1 MWAAGLLGHVYHLN
15 AAGAIDFR
23 ASLDGY
29 IERIRLDRSGRL
41 WIASN
46 TGLYTL
52 PRVPAGGTK
61 PSTVPIPALRGVA
74 AMGLIFDPTGDAWV
88 GGDRGLFRIHD
99 GHATAIALPGGRL
112 RIATMARSDDDTWWL
127 GGDFPGVLHIRV
139 TGDKAHMLGVF
150 ARPQLASDFIQFLGV
165 DHQKRVWIGTDN
177 GVNVIEGSTV
187 LHLSHQ
193 DGLIWN
199 VCDGNAFYA
208 DSNGSI
214 WLGTALGV
222 SHLLDPDAALTR
234 PPFAARIETA
244 RYKSVYVRA
253 GSKLPWSGGALVV
266 HFTGLTLRDNASL
279 IYRYTLN
286 GAETDAAIT
295 SQPLARFEGLRPGK
309 YVLRVM
315 AEDSGHKVFS
325 SPAVLAFTLTPPWWR
340 TPFFFAL
347 LGLLFTAM
355 LRFAWR
361 WRHNALLRRQKRL
374 EALVESRTSEL
385 EQMASH
391 DSLTGLRN
399 RTAIFATLE
408 RERARAR
415 TTGEGLYVALIDI
428 DHFKQVNDTLG
439 HLAGDVVLREA
450 AQRLSSSVRTSDA
463 VGRYGGEEFLVV
475 FRGAT
480 SLLGKERCEGL
491 RRAVCEQ
498 PILWNQHAV
507 AVTCSI
513 GVACIES
520 EAETIAE
527 LLTRADRA
535 LYRAKQLGRNRVE
548 VAA

>member
-1 MWAAGLLGHVYHLN
+1 
-15 AAGAIDFR
+15 
-23 ASLDGY
+23 
-29 IERIRLDRSGRL
+29 
-41 WIASN
+41 
-46 TGLYTL
+46 
-52 PRVPAGGTK
+52 
-61 PSTVPIPALRGVA
+61 
-74 AMGLIFDPTGDAWV
+74 
-88 GGDRGLFRIHD
+88 
-99 GHATAIALPGGRL
+99 
-112 RIATMARSDDDTWWL
+112 
-127 GGDFPGVLHIRV
+127 
-139 TGDKAHMLGVF
+139 
-150 ARPQLASDFIQFLGV
+150 
-165 DHQKRVWIGTDN
+165 
-177 GVNVIEGSTV
+177 
-187 LHLSHQ
+187 
-193 DGLIWN
+193 
-199 VCDGNAFYA
+199 
-208 DSNGSI
+208 
-214 WLGTALGV
+214 
-222 SHLLDPDAALTR
+222 
-234 PPFAARIETA
+234 
-244 RYKSVYVRA
+244 
-253 GSKLPWSGGALVV
+253 
-266 HFTGLTLRDNASL
+266 
-279 IYRYTLN
+279 
-286 GAETDAAIT
+286 
-295 SQPLARFEGLRPGK
+295 
-309 YVLRVM
+309 
-315 AEDSGHKVFS
+315 
-325 SPAVLAFTLTPPWWR
+325 
-340 TPFFFAL
+340 
-347 LGLLFTAM
+347 LLFTAM